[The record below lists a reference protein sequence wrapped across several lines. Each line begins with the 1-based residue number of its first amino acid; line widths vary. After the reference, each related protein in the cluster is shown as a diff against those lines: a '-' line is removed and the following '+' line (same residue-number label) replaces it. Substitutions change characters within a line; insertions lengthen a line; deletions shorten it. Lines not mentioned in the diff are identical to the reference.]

1 MKFGKNA
8 EGKVFGGVLMF
19 FKYHFLEN
27 DFSFSVT

>member
-19 FKYHFLEN
+19 FKYHFWEKTIGDLKK
-27 DFSFSVT
+27 